1 MSSSYK
7 PERYN
12 SVSPYLIVSD
22 AAETINFLERVFGAT
37 ELRHFVGPGGKIAHA
52 EVLIDDSVV
61 MLADSAEGWPPIPAH
76 VHLYVADV
84 DATYLKALEAGA
96 ESVQEPLKKEDPDRR
111 CGVKDSGGTTW
122 WVATEVE

>member
-1 MSSSYK
+1 
-7 PERYN
+7 
-12 SVSPYLIVSD
+12 
-22 AAETINFLERVFGAT
+22 
-37 ELRHFVGPGGKIAHA
+37 
-52 EVLIDDSVV
+52 LIDDSVV

-111 CGVKDSGGTTW
+111 CGVKD
-122 WVATEVE
+122 

>member
-1 MSSSYK
+1 MSSTYK
-7 PERYN
+7 PESYN

-22 AAETINFLERVFGAT
+22 AAETINYLKRVFGAT
-37 ELRHFVGPGGKIAHA
+37 ELRHFEGPGGKIAHA

-61 MLADSAEGWPPIPAH
+61 MMADSADDWPPIPAH

-96 ESVQEPLKKEDPDRR
+96 ESVQEPLKKDDPDRR

-122 WVATEVE
+122 WIATKVE